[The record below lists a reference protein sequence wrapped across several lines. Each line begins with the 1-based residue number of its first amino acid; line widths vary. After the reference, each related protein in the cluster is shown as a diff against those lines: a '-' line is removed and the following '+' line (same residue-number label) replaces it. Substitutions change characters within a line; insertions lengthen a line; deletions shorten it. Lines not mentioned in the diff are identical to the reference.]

1 MNKQELKIL
10 QVLDAIAR
18 QKSVSAIINSIVVRA
33 ERKLTRDFGALLTW
47 EPVPL
52 ATYGGRLPNMIR
64 SSWVFVV
71 RAQVNTGA
79 ERHPNSC
86 QRMMSYRGSGDLQIW
101 AGGRWRS
108 NLLVSDSG
116 VKDRKK
122 SFEDCIKKVKIDG
135 LQLKLDEMRK
145 QIKNSKQTAQVQ
157 TKLLE
162 DYHCLKKEQR
172 SYEKGKEKAKQESY

>member
-18 QKSVSAIINSIVVRA
+18 QKSVSAIINSIVVRV
-33 ERKLTRDFGALLTW
+33 ERKLTQDFGALLTW

-86 QRMMSYRGSGDLQIW
+86 QRMMSYRGSGDLQMW

-108 NLLVSDSG
+108 NLLVSDSEA
-116 VKDRKK
+116 RIK
-122 SFEDCIKKVKIDG
+122 SRWLSIPPNIWHRVVLPKENWVVLSFHTVPEDELIEERPDPT
-135 LQLKLDEMRK
+135 D
-145 QIKNSKQTAQVQ
+145 
-157 TKLLE
+157 TKLT
-162 DYHCLKKEQR
+162 HQR
-172 SYEKGKEKAKQESY
+172 RYLDKQK